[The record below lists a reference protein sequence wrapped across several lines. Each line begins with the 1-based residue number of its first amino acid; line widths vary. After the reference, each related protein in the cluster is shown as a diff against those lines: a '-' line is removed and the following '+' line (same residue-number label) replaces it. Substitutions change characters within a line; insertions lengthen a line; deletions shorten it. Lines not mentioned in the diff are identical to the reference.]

1 MEVHQT
7 EFLQA
12 VVLAGAVALGMTVW
26 EESREAT
33 RSTAADTTLR
43 TVAPQYQSV
52 KNSHVVQ
59 AAHKREV
66 QR

>member
-12 VVLAGAVALGMTVW
+12 VVLAGAVALATTAW
-26 EESREAT
+26 ENGRDEA
-33 RSTAADTTLR
+33 RVYGAPVRAVGAQYTALKKSHIAAA
-43 TVAPQYQSV
+43 AP
-52 KNSHVVQ
+52 
-59 AAHKREV
+59 RIEV

>member
-12 VVLAGAVALGMTVW
+12 VVLAGAVALATTAW
-26 EESREAT
+26 ENGRDEARVYSAPART
-33 RSTAADTTLR
+33 TGTQYTALKKPQVAVATLR
-43 TVAPQYQSV
+43 ID
-52 KNSHVVQ
+52 
-59 AAHKREV
+59 V